1 MLSESKFVEI
11 TEDEYTAL
19 RPHTSSPLK
28 QFIQIVL
35 RRVWIVVLAAVLL
48 TGATVAFSFMQTPMY
63 EASTLILVGQR
74 GTDEIPEDV
83 FDLQQ
88 LTQTMT
94 EAVHSR
100 PVAEEV
106 IRRLDLRETPEDLLQ
121 NMSAEQINATQFIQV
136 NYTDPD
142 PQRAVRVANT
152 IGEVFPE
159 QISEVSPSASS
170 ITVTVWEN
178 ATVPDEPVSPSP
190 VRNGAIALA
199 TGVMLGVA
207 LVLLLDYL
215 DEG

>member
-1 MLSESKFVEI
+1 MLSESKSVDI
-11 TEDEYTAL
+11 TENGYTVPRAY
-19 RPHTSSPLK
+19 TSSPLK
-28 QFIQIVL
+28 HLIQTVW
-35 RRVWIVVLAAVLL
+35 RGVWIVVLAAVLL
-48 TGATVAFSFMQTPMY
+48 TGATVALSLVQTPMY
-63 EASTLILVGQR
+63 EASARILVGQR

-121 NMSAEQINATQFIQV
+121 NMTAEQINATQFIQV
-136 NYTDPD
+136 DYRDPD
-142 PQRAVRVANT
+142 PQRAEEVANT
-152 IGEVFPE
+152 TGEVFSE

-170 ITVTVWEN
+170 ITATVWEN
-178 ATVPDEPVSPSP
+178 ATVPDRPVSPSP

-199 TGVMLGVA
+199 TGVMLGIA
-207 LVLLLDYL
+207 LVLLLDHL